1 MSILNTKLNNKLN
14 NRLNPKFTN
23 KLNTEP
29 YTEFSAEA
37 DKQLQLHSQ
46 SPLNNPPKVHAMI
59 VAAGRGS
66 RFGAAVAKQYLLIN
80 EQTLLQLSVARLA
93 SSAYITHCLLV
104 IAADDTTAHTLNFEL
119 PVSYAQGGAERW
131 QSVSSGM
138 QAIAQSGAADDD
150 LVVIHDAAR
159 PAVTTADIERVI
171 SAAMT
176 EPYGAI
182 LATPVADTLKQAQHQ
197 PSDHNLL
204 SMQKP
209 DPDLEAMS
217 NNQRY
222 YSQRT
227 IDRSTIWQAQTPQ
240 VFRLG
245 KLRQVLSYV
254 ANQQLKITDEASA
267 FEQLNFPIRL
277 VAGSRQNIKLTYPD
291 DALLLSALLTA
302 QGQPSS

>member
-1 MSILNTKLNNKLN
+1 MSILNNKLNNKLN
-14 NRLNPKFTN
+14 PKFTS
-23 KLNTEP
+23 KLNTQCH
-29 YTEFSAEA
+29 TEFSAKA
-37 DKQLQLHSQ
+37 DKQQLKSQ
-46 SPLNNPPKVHAMI
+46 SPLNTPPKVHAMI

-93 SSAYITHCLLV
+93 SSAYINHCLLV
-104 IAADDTTAHTLNFEL
+104 IAADDTTAQTLNFAL

-131 QSVSSGM
+131 QSVSLGM
-138 QAIAQSGAADDD
+138 QAITHSGAADDD

-176 EPYGAI
+176 EPHGAI
-182 LATPVADTLKQAQHQ
+182 LATPVADTLKQAQQQ
-197 PSDHNLL
+197 PSNHNLL
-204 SMQKP
+204 PMQKP
-209 DPDLEAMS
+209 ALDAEAMS

-222 YSQRT
+222 YSQCT
-227 IDRSTIWQAQTPQ
+227 IDRTTIWQAQTPQ

-254 ANQQLKITDEASA
+254 ADQQLQITDEASA
-267 FEQLNFPIRL
+267 FEQLNLPIRL

-291 DALLLSALLTA
+291 DALLLSALLSA
-302 QGQPSS
+302 QGQACN